1 MDSVS
6 LNQFRD
12 KFQDCIDVA
21 KQGWSQRVLDQHQPL
36 KVTGKSGADFIVIS
50 AEDWEQ
56 TQETLYVLQ
65 NNDLMTQITKSS
77 ATHTTNQGYHPS
89 TQEIDEILSI

>member
-6 LNQFRD
+6 INQFHD
-12 KFQDCIDVA
+12 QFQDYIDI
-21 KQGWSQRVLDQHQPL
+21 VLDRHQPL
-36 KVTGKSGADFIVIS
+36 KVTGQSGADFIVIS

-56 TQETLYVLQ
+56 AQETLYVLQ
-65 NNDLMTQITKSS
+65 NTDLMRQITKSL
-77 ATHTTNQGYHPS
+77 ATHVTKQGYHPS

>member
-6 LNQFRD
+6 IKQFRD
-12 KFQDCIDVA
+12 QFQDYINI
-21 KQGWSQRVLDQHQPL
+21 VLDQHQPL
-36 KVTGKSGADFIVIS
+36 KVTGQSGADFIVIS

-56 TQETLYVLQ
+56 TQETFYVLQ
-65 NNDLMTQITKSS
+65 NTDLMPQITKSF
-77 ATHTTNQGYHPS
+77 ATHINNQGYHPS